1 MAKII
6 KGTFT
11 DNGSS
16 ETFLASKLTVLAGSD
31 GGSNF
36 GGGTLNVE
44 VSHDGVLFTTA
55 SALTEES
62 TKTIVD
68 SVGGLLC
75 KLTLSGATSPDLDYS
90 VKYELIDHI
99 AHLIPLAQLFLLTG
113 YLFPCLNISLRG
125 RQKGKKYIHRDDHR
139 IALAPEV
146 LFA

>member
-31 GGSNF
+31 GGADF

-44 VSHDGVLFTTA
+44 VSHDGTLFTTA
-55 SALTEES
+55 ASLTEES

-68 SVGGLLC
+68 SVGGLLY
-75 KLTLSGATSPDLDYS
+75 KMTLSGATTPDLDYS
-90 VKYELIDHI
+90 VKYE
-99 AHLIPLAQLFLLTG
+99 
-113 YLFPCLNISLRG
+113 
-125 RQKGKKYIHRDDHR
+125 
-139 IALAPEV
+139 
-146 LFA
+146 